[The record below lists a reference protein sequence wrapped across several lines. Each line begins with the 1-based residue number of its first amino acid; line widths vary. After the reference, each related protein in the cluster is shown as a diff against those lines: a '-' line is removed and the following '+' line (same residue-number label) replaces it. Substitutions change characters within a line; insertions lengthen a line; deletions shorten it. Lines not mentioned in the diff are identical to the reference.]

1 MLVSGAG
8 GYYVLKSKD
17 GKWVETL
24 EITEELWK
32 RMMQETLNGI
42 FGLLDSVERL
52 LQNGGNEAIAAG
64 LYMYAVEEYGK
75 PLLLKNYRPSSGKVT
90 IGYKNEF
97 RNHKAKFDIA
107 VKNLPKECITL
118 HKGGFDREAFDPEA
132 FDTDQIADCETR
144 QAVFYSDFTSSGKYV
159 KANPSVDKD
168 LLMRA
173 VAQLKTIAL
182 ATNIP

>member
-75 PLLLKNYRPSSGKVT
+75 LLLLKNYRPSSGKV
-90 IGYKNEF
+90 IIRYRNEF
-97 RNHKAKFDIA
+97 RNHKAKFDMA
-107 VKNLPKECITL
+107 VNNLPKECTTL
-118 HKGGFDREAFDPEA
+118 HKGAFDREVFDPEA
-132 FDTDQIADCETR
+132 FDTDEIADCETR
-144 QAVFYSDFTSSGKYV
+144 QAVFYSDFARSGDSV
-159 KANPSVDKD
+159 KANPSVDAD
-168 LLMRA
+168 LLMKA
-173 VAQLKTIAL
+173 VAQLKTIVL
-182 ATNIP
+182 ATTIP